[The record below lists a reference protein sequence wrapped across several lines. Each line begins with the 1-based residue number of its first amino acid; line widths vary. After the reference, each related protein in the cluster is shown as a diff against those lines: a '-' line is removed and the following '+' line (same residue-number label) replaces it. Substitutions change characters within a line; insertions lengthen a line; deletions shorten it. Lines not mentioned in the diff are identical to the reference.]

1 MAPGSRM
8 MRLMDRP
15 LSIGSEA
22 ASSWVTEPSSLS
34 KAGRMAEKD
43 ATWGDFA
50 VMICLPPDQMA
61 LGRNSLRYLWSVTLP
76 TSRTIRR
83 SWDLFPLTRRKYVSS
98 GAGRGSLPSLPPTL
112 GDLLIVEEHK
122 PGGSVMGATEMGATE
137 CGDVFDRSEERRVGE
152 E

>member
-34 KAGRMAEKD
+34 KAGRMAEND
-43 ATWGDFA
+43 ATWSDFA

-61 LGRNSLRYLWSVTLP
+61 LGPEFIALSLSRFLPAGRSDGLETCFPEPGVNMFPPAPEGDPSRRYL
-76 TSRTIRR
+76 RR
-83 SWDLFPLTRRKYVSS
+83 
-98 GAGRGSLPSLPPTL
+98 
-112 GDLLIVEEHK
+112 
-122 PGGSVMGATEMGATE
+122 
-137 CGDVFDRSEERRVGE
+137 
-152 E
+152 